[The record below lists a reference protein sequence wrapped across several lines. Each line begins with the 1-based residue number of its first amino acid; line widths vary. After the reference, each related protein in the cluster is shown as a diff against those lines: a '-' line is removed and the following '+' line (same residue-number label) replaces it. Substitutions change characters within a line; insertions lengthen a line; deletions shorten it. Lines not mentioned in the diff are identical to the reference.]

1 MKPWPLIFLFLII
14 AHPGCKS
21 ENSEQKGERQ
31 AKLSQQVN
39 TWIDSCW
46 NQRNFAALE
55 SLTSSKSTR
64 FMNGVRVA
72 EGPAELEAHL
82 QLFFTAFPDL
92 VITAEEVHFKDNIAF
107 LQWNARGTNTG
118 IFGEV
123 AATGKRVNING
134 LSHLS
139 FSGEGKILR
148 EIVYYNELEL
158 LQQLGYTLI
167 PPNLE

>member
-1 MKPWPLIFLFLII
+1 MKPWPLILLFLII
-14 AHPGCKS
+14 APSGCQS
-21 ENSEQKGERQ
+21 ESREQKGNQQIEI
-31 AKLSQQVN
+31 AQQVK

-46 NQRNFAALE
+46 NQRSFTALE
-55 SLTSSKSTR
+55 GLTSSESTR
-64 FMNGVRVA
+64 FMNGVKVA
-72 EGPAELEAHL
+72 EGAAELEAHL
-82 QLFFTAFPDL
+82 QLFFKAFPDL
-92 VITAEEVHFKDNIAF
+92 VITAEDVHIKDSMAF

-118 IFGEV
+118 IFGEF
-123 AATGKRVNING
+123 APTGKRVNING

-139 FSGEGKILR
+139 FTEGGKIIK

>member
-1 MKPWPLIFLFLII
+1 MKSWPLILLFLII
-14 AHPGCKS
+14 AHLGCKP
-21 ENSEQKGERQ
+21 EKQEQNTPSQ
-31 AKLSQQVN
+31 AQISQQVS

-55 SLTSSKSTR
+55 GLTSSESTR
-64 FMNGVRVA
+64 LMNGVKVA

-82 QLFFTAFPDL
+82 QLFFRAFPDL
-92 VITAEEVHFKDNIAF
+92 VITAEEVHYKNSTAF

-123 AATGKRVNING
+123 APTGKRVNING

-139 FSGEGKILR
+139 FTKEGKIIK